1 MNERLPNYGG
11 QAVIE
16 GVMMRGANACAIA
29 VRAPDG
35 SVEIETR
42 ELGKLYRSRISK
54 VPFVRG
60 LVVLW
65 DALVLGTQAL
75 TYSANIQ
82 IEEEEEKID
91 ARSMALSFSVSF
103 VIMIGV
109 FILFPAGL
117 AYLMER
123 YLAFA
128 PFLANALEGVVRLLL
143 LIGYIWLIGRLP
155 DIQRVFAYHGAEHK
169 TIHAF
174 EEDAPLEPDQVMG
187 FPRQHPR
194 CGTGFLLTVV
204 VLSILLFSALG
215 PMPLVPRMLS
225 RIALVPILAALAY
238 EYIRLTARFSDH
250 AWARWLMA
258 PNLWLQNLTT
268 REPDASMVEVA
279 LAAFDTMRAQ
289 DLEPPAEQGD

>member
-1 MNERLPNYGG
+1 MMERLPNYGG

-35 SVEIETR
+35 SIEIETR
-42 ELGKLYRSRISK
+42 ELGKLYRSWISK

-75 TYSANIQ
+75 TYSANVQ

-91 ARSMALSFSVSF
+91 ARSMALSFIASF

-109 FILFPAGL
+109 FILLPAGF
-117 AYLMER
+117 AYLLER
-123 YLAFA
+123 YLAVT
-128 PFLANALEGVVRLLL
+128 PWLANALEGLVRLLL
-143 LIGYIWLIGRLP
+143 LIGYIWMIGRLP

-174 EEDAPLEPDQVMG
+174 EEGAALEPEQVMR

-194 CGTGFLLTVV
+194 CGTAFLLTVV

-215 PMPLVPRMLS
+215 PMTLVPRLLS
-225 RIALVPILAALAY
+225 RIALVPVLAALAY
-238 EYIRLTARFSDH
+238 EYIRLTAHFSH
-250 AWARWLMA
+250 HTWARWLMA
-258 PNLWLQNLTT
+258 PNLWLQDLTT
-268 REPDASMVEVA
+268 REPDLSMVEVA

-289 DLEPPAEQGD
+289 DSSS

>member
-1 MNERLPNYGG
+1 MKEQLPNYGG

-35 SVEIETR
+35 SIEIETR
-42 ELGKLYRSRISK
+42 KLGKVYRSRVSK
-54 VPFVRG
+54 VPFLRG
-60 LVVLW
+60 LIILW

-75 TYSANIQ
+75 TYSANVQ
-82 IEEEEEKID
+82 IEVEEEKID
-91 ARSMALSFSVSF
+91 ARSMALSFTASF

-109 FILFPAGL
+109 FILLPAGL

-123 YLAFA
+123 YLAFT
-128 PFLANALEGVVRLLL
+128 PWLANALEGLVRLLL
-143 LIGYIWLIGRLP
+143 LIGYIWIIGRLP

-174 EEDAPLEPDQVMG
+174 EEGATLEPEQVMA

-194 CGTGFLLTVV
+194 CGTAFLLTVV

-238 EYIRLTARFSDH
+238 EYIRLTAHFSDR

-258 PNLWLQNLTT
+258 PNLWLQDLTT
-268 REPDASMVEVA
+268 REPDASMIEVA
-279 LAAFDTMRAQ
+279 LEAFRTMRSQ
-289 DLEPPAEQGD
+289 DMEPSP